1 VVFVESADINR
12 MTRRRRN
19 VSCELK
25 TALQDALQYERGY
38 QIDLRVTA
46 IPPLAKSMPPSRIK
60 KIRVSLRASQPQFAR
75 LLNVSTNTVQSWEQ
89 GVRRPRQAALKLLMI
104 ADRNPQ
110 ALLDEPSTSQ
120 ARGAAAVAR

>member
-1 VVFVESADINR
+1 

-19 VSCELK
+19 VFGELQ

-46 IPPLAKSMPPSRIK
+46 IPPLAKSMRPSRIK
-60 KIRVSLRASQPQFAR
+60 RIRVSLRASQPQFAR

-110 ALLDEPSTSQ
+110 ALLDIPSPPP
-120 ARGAAAVAR
+120 ARGSSLVSR

>member
-1 VVFVESADINR
+1 

-19 VSCELK
+19 VFGELK

-46 IPPLAKSMPPSRIK
+46 IPPLAKSMPPSRIR

-120 ARGAAAVAR
+120 ARGATVAGAR